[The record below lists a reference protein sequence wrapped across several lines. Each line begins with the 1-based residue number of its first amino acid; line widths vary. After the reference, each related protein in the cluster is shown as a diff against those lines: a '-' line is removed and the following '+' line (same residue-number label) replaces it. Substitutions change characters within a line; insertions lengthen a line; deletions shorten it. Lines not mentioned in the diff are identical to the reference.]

1 MAVKVIDV
9 GLKFNGTLS
18 KRTKTDYI
26 ILHHTAATQG
36 TVQAIHNYHVNG
48 RGWKGIGYNF
58 YVRKDGKIY
67 QGRPEWAVGAHATGY
82 NDKSIGV
89 CAEGNFEAEKMPEA
103 QKQGIIE
110 LIKELK
116 KKYPNVQIKRHKDFA
131 ATACPGKNYPFVEII
146 QAVNKKEDDIVLLKN
161 GSRGGA
167 VKQLQAN
174 LNKLGFNCGTA
185 DGIFGAKTEA
195 AVKAFQKA
203 YGLAVDGIAGPA
215 TLGKIE
221 ELLKKQNQQP
231 DVKALQDRIKQL
243 EIDLQNANAK
253 VLTAEKRANDAEK
266 ELIKYKNLVANIK
279 KIISE
284 V

>member
-36 TVQAIHNYHVNG
+36 TVQAIHNYHMNG

-58 YVRKDGKIY
+58 YVRKDGSIY

-116 KKYPNVQIKRHKDFA
+116 KKYPNAQIKRHKDFA
-131 ATACPGKNYPFVEII
+131 ATACPGKNYPFDEII
-146 QAVNKKEDDIVLLKN
+146 QAVNKKEDDTVLLKN
-161 GSRGGA
+161 GSRGDA
-167 VKQLQAN
+167 VKQLQTN
-174 LNKLGFNCGTA
+174 LNKLGFNCGNA
-185 DGIFGAKTEA
+185 DGIFGVKTEA

-243 EIDLQNANAK
+243 ESELQQEKAKLLTTESMAN
-253 VLTAEKRANDAEK
+253 
-266 ELIKYKNLVANIK
+266 KYKKAIADIK

>member
-36 TVQAIHNYHVNG
+36 TVQAIHNYHMNG
-48 RGWKGIGYNF
+48 RGWMGIGYNF
-58 YVRKDGKIY
+58 YVRKDGSIY
-67 QGRPEWAVGAHATGY
+67 QGRPEWVVGAHATGY

-243 EIDLQNANAK
+243 ESELQQVNAK
-253 VLTAEKRANDAEK
+253 LLTTESMAN
-266 ELIKYKNLVANIK
+266 KYKKAIANIK
-279 KIISE
+279 NIISE

>member
-26 ILHHTAATQG
+26 ILHHSASSNAS
-36 TVQAIHNYHVNG
+36 VEAIHNYHMNG
-48 RGWKGIGYNF
+48 RGWMGIGYNF
-58 YVRKDGKIY
+58 YVRKDGSIY

-103 QKQGIIE
+103 QKRGIIE

-116 KKYPNVQIKRHKDFA
+116 KKYPNAQIKRHKNFA
-131 ATACPGKNYPFVEII
+131 ATSCPGKNYPFDEII
-146 QAVNKKEDDIVLLKN
+146 QAVNKKEDDTVILKN
-161 GSRGGA
+161 GSRGDA
-167 VKQLQAN
+167 VKQLQTN

-185 DGIFGAKTEA
+185 DGIFGPKTEA

-203 YGLAVDGIAGPA
+203 YSWTVDGIAGPA

-221 ELLKKQNQQP
+221 ELLKKQEQQP
-231 DVKALQDRIKQL
+231 DVKVLQDKIKQL
-243 EIDLQNANAK
+243 ESELQQVKAKLLTTESMAN
-253 VLTAEKRANDAEK
+253 
-266 ELIKYKNLVANIK
+266 KYKKAIGNIK

>member
-9 GLKFNGTLS
+9 GLKFNGALS

-103 QKQGIIE
+103 QKQAIIE
-110 LIKELK
+110 LMRELK
-116 KKYPNVQIKRHKDFA
+116 QKYPNAQIKRHKDFA
-131 ATACPGKNYPFVEII
+131 ATACPGKNYPFDEII
-146 QAVNKKEDDIVLLKN
+146 QAVNKKEDDTVILKN
-161 GSRGGA
+161 GSRGDA
-167 VKQLQAN
+167 VKQLQTN

-185 DGIFGAKTEA
+185 DGIFGVKTEA

-231 DVKALQDRIKQL
+231 DVKALQDKIKQL
-243 EIDLQNANAK
+243 ESELQQVNAK
-253 VLTAEKRANDAEK
+253 LLTTESMAN
-266 ELIKYKNLVANIK
+266 KYKKAIGNIK

>member
-1 MAVKVIDV
+1 MKVIDV
-9 GLKFNGTLS
+9 GLKFNGALS

-36 TVQAIHNYHVNG
+36 TVQAIHNYHMNG

-58 YVRKDGKIY
+58 YVRKDGSIY

-103 QKQGIIE
+103 QKKAIIE
-110 LIKELK
+110 LMRELK
-116 KKYPNVQIKRHKDFA
+116 QKYPNAQIKRHKDFA
-131 ATACPGKNYPFVEII
+131 ATSCPGKNYPFNEMI
-146 QAVNKKEDDIVLLKN
+146 QTVGQKGDDIVLLKN
-161 GSRGGA
+161 GSRGNE
-167 VKQLQAN
+167 VKKLQEN

-185 DGIFGAKTEA
+185 DGIFGPKTEA

-221 ELLKKQNQQP
+221 ELLKKQEQQP
-231 DVKALQDRIKQL
+231 DVKVLQDKIKQL
-243 EIDLQNANAK
+243 ESELQQVKAKLLTTESMAN
-253 VLTAEKRANDAEK
+253 
-266 ELIKYKNLVANIK
+266 KYKKAIGNIK
-279 KIISE
+279 KIVSE

>member
-9 GLKFNGTLS
+9 GLKFNGALS

-36 TVQAIHNYHVNG
+36 TVQAIHNYHMNG

-103 QKQGIIE
+103 QKKAIIE
-110 LIKELK
+110 LVRDLK
-116 KKYPNVQIKRHKDFA
+116 QKYPNAQIKRHKDFA
-131 ATACPGKNYPFVEII
+131 ATSCPGKNYPFDEII
-146 QAVNKKEDDIVLLKN
+146 QAVNKKEGDNVILKN
-161 GSRGGA
+161 GSRGDA
-167 VKQLQAN
+167 VKQLQTN

-185 DGIFGAKTEA
+185 DGIFGVKTEA

-221 ELLKKQNQQP
+221 ELLKKQEQQP
-231 DVKALQDRIKQL
+231 DVKVLQDRIKQL
-243 EIDLQNANAK
+243 ESELQQVKAKLLTTESMAN
-253 VLTAEKRANDAEK
+253 
-266 ELIKYKNLVANIK
+266 KYKKAIGNIK
-279 KIISE
+279 NIISE

>member
-9 GLKFNGTLS
+9 GLKFNGALS

-26 ILHHTAATQG
+26 ILHHSASSNAS
-36 TVQAIHNYHVNG
+36 VEAIHNYHING

-103 QKQGIIE
+103 QKQAIIE
-110 LIKELK
+110 LVQDLK
-116 KKYPNVQIKRHKDFA
+116 QKYPNAQIKRHKDFA
-131 ATACPGKNYPFVEII
+131 ATACPGKNYPFDEII
-146 QAVNKKEDDIVLLKN
+146 QAVNKKEGDNVILKN
-161 GSRGGA
+161 GSRGDA

-185 DGIFGAKTEA
+185 DGIFGVKTEA

-221 ELLKKQNQQP
+221 ELLKKQEQQP
-231 DVKALQDRIKQL
+231 DVKVLQDKIKQL

-266 ELIKYKNLVANIK
+266 ELTKYKNLVANIK

>member
-26 ILHHTAATQG
+26 ILHHTASSNAS
-36 TVQAIHNYHVNG
+36 VEAIHNYHQKS

-89 CAEGNFEAEKMPEA
+89 CAEGNFEAEKMSDA
-103 QKQGIIE
+103 QKQAIIA
-110 LIKELK
+110 LLRELK
-116 KKYPNVQIKRHKDFA
+116 QKYPNAQIKRHKDFA
-131 ATACPGKNYPFVEII
+131 ATACPGKNYPFEEII
-146 QAVNKKEDDIVLLKN
+146 KEVESMLLKN
-161 GSRGGA
+161 GSRGEA

-174 LNKLGFNCGTA
+174 LNKLGYNCGA
-185 DGIFGAKTEA
+185 VDGIFGPKTEA

-203 YGLAVDGIAGPA
+203 YSLTVDGIAGPA

-221 ELLKKQNQQP
+221 ELLKKQADNT
-231 DVKALQDRIKQL
+231 DYKAKLD
-243 EIDLQNANAK
+243 EAK
-253 VLTAEKRANDAEK
+253 KLA
-266 ELIKYKNLVANIK
+266 K
-279 KIISE
+279 KIMDL
-284 V
+284 

>member
-58 YVRKDGKIY
+58 YVRKDGSIY

-103 QKQGIIE
+103 QKQAIIE
-110 LIKELK
+110 LMRELK
-116 KKYPNVQIKRHKDFA
+116 QKYPNAQIKRHKDFA
-131 ATACPGKNYPFVEII
+131 ATSCPGKNYPFDEIV
-146 QAVNKKEDDIVLLKN
+146 QAVNKKEDDTVLLKN
-161 GSRGGA
+161 GSRGNE
-167 VKQLQAN
+167 VKKLQEN

-185 DGIFGAKTEA
+185 DGIFGVKTEA

-221 ELLKKQNQQP
+221 ELLKKQEQQP
-231 DVKALQDRIKQL
+231 DVKVLQDKIKQL
-243 EIDLQNANAK
+243 ESELQQVKAKLLTTESMAN
-253 VLTAEKRANDAEK
+253 
-266 ELIKYKNLVANIK
+266 KYKKAIADIK

>member
-26 ILHHTAATQG
+26 ILHHSASSNAS
-36 TVQAIHNYHVNG
+36 VEAIHNYHQKN

-103 QKQGIIE
+103 QKKAITE
-110 LIKELK
+110 LVRELK
-116 KKYPNVQIKRHKDFA
+116 QKYPNAQIKRHKDFA
-131 ATACPGKNYPFVEII
+131 ATSCPGKNYPFNEII
-146 QAVNKKEDDIVLLKN
+146 QAVNKKEDDTVILKN
-161 GSRGGA
+161 GSRGDA
-167 VKQLQAN
+167 VKQLQTN

-185 DGIFGAKTEA
+185 DGIFGPKTEA

-203 YGLAVDGIAGPA
+203 YSWTVDGIAGPA

-221 ELLKKQNQQP
+221 ELLKKQEQQP
-231 DVKALQDRIKQL
+231 DVKVLQDKIKQL
-243 EIDLQNANAK
+243 ESELQQVKAKLLTTESMAN
-253 VLTAEKRANDAEK
+253 
-266 ELIKYKNLVANIK
+266 KYKKAIGNIK